1 MVKQI
6 FPEIESID
14 QNHFTITIQ
23 DKEAVPQLVEKLV
36 NKQIKIYSIKEK
48 EISLE
53 DAFLKKTGGNII
65 D

>member
-1 MVKQI
+1 MEDKELVPQMVK
-6 FPEIESID
+6 
-14 QNHFTITIQ
+14 T
-23 DKEAVPQLVEKLV
+23 LVEQ
-36 NKQIKIYSIKEK
+36 NIRIYSMKEK